1 MNLTVQ
7 QKLLY
12 STQFCGIV
20 LCLVT
25 QITWDTSFRYVL
37 SGIASLVRIEFLM
50 RLTLGSFNL
59 LLLTAGCILFAI
71 CSCICTGVF
80 LVITFIVAV
89 DFWFFFTT
97 KREVEGYIFI
107 MSFQWV
113 SITKG
118 GVLRHWKLAYRHWFF
133 WHKMKNSIACCAKV
147 VYIFVLFFQ
156 FFALVSHRLYIF
168 WYFPFLS
175 SLLLF

>member
-37 SGIASLVRIEFLM
+37 SGIASLVHIEFLI

-59 LLLTAGCILFAI
+59 LLLTARCILCAI
-71 CSCICTGVF
+71 CSCICSGLF
-80 LVITFIVAV
+80 LVITFIVGV
-89 DFWFFFTT
+89 DFWFFFTR
-97 KREVEGYIFI
+97 KREVHRRRWLLIFLHHKAGGRGLCLYNVFP
-107 MSFQWV
+107 MSEHHERGSFEAWRI
-113 SITKG
+113 SLPSL
-118 GVLRHWKLAYRHWFF
+118 VL
-133 WHKMKNSIACCAKV
+133 
-147 VYIFVLFFQ
+147 
-156 FFALVSHRLYIF
+156 LV
-168 WYFPFLS
+168 
-175 SLLLF
+175 